1 MQELSFRKD
10 ILPLKDK
17 IFRVALRITLDRT
30 EAEDVVQETMLRVW
44 NKRENWPQFESVEA
58 YCLTVARNLAMDW
71 MERKDAQTV
80 SLTEV
85 ADRVTDASGPYDHL
99 VGKEQLALVR
109 RLMDELPSQQRA
121 IVSLREV
128 EAKSYKEIATLLN
141 LTEEQVKV
149 YLFRAR
155 QKLKQRF
162 IDIENYGL

>member
-85 ADRVTDASGPYDHL
+85 ADRVTDAPGPYDHL